1 MRDLLKSYR
10 LTRYQ
15 LHKVK
20 IKADLKRKELE
31 QKSEVA
37 PDNEEFL
44 YMLNEATEECE
55 RINWYMNNLNFA
67 IDWLNRGHGKGS
79 RRSIHRR
86 SREQLEI
93 VMDPLKMQSFANP
106 AACGS
111 PTTITDSE
119 REMINEALY
128 LLTPRERECYEMKY
142 CGCYSE
148 RQIASAL
155 NISQATVHE
164 FIVKAEKKVN
174 ESLNN
179 NIFLL
184 AL

>member
-20 IKADLKRKELE
+20 IKADLRKKDIEKL
-31 QKSEVA
+31 SEEA
-37 PDNEEFL
+37 PEDEDIK
-44 YMLNEATEECE
+44 YMLREAEQDCE
-55 RINWYMNNLNFA
+55 RINWYMSNLNYA
-67 IDWLNRGHGKGS
+67 IDWLNRGHGRGS

-93 VMDPLKMQSFANP
+93 IMDPIKMQSFANP

-155 NISQATVHE
+155 NISQVTVHE

>member
-31 QKSEVA
+31 QKSEA
-37 PDNEEFL
+37 DPENEEL
-44 YMLNEATEECE
+44 AYMLNEAKEDCE
-55 RINWYMNNLNFA
+55 RINWYMSNLNFA

-79 RRSIHRR
+79 RRSIHRK

-119 REMINEALY
+119 REMIEEALY

-148 RQIASAL
+148 RQIAKAL
-155 NISQATVHE
+155 NISQVTVHE

-179 NIFLL
+179 NIFLM